1 MLLWFTTPMSLGYS
15 GYYDNV
21 GDMVNQGVELSLSG
35 DIIKTKKVDWS
46 VNFNLSHN
54 KNEVTYLPDENKMA
68 VVDGHGGYKNLATY
82 NFIGEGLPLY
92 SWYLPKYAG
101 PDSQGRSTWYVTN
114 SDGSLGTTTR
124 YSSADYYLCGDANPK
139 VYGGFGTTF
148 AAYGFDL
155 TANFL
160 YSLGGKALDYGYMT
174 LMQSPTSISE
184 RGNLSTDLRNAWTS
198 ENTTSTI
205 PRFQYGDDNS
215 AGVSS
220 RFLTSSNSLTFKNVS
235 LGYTFP
241 GIWVRKLGLSSLRVY
256 ASCDNVYYWTKRHG
270 FDPRSAL
277 DGQVRVQDDTS
288 YNFERFQPIRSISG
302 GITVKF

>member
-1 MLLWFTTPMSLGYS
+1 MFT
-15 GYYDNV
+15 
-21 GDMVNQGVELSLSG
+21 
-35 DIIKTKKVDWS
+35 
-46 VNFNLSHN
+46 
-54 KNEVTYLPDENKMA
+54 
-68 VVDGHGGYKNLATY
+68 
-82 NFIGEGLPLY
+82 
-92 SWYLPKYAG
+92 
-101 PDSQGRSTWYVTN
+101 
-114 SDGSLGTTTR
+114 
-124 YSSADYYLCGDANPK
+124 
-139 VYGGFGTTF
+139 
-148 AAYGFDL
+148 AYGFDL
-155 TANFL
+155 SASFL

-205 PRFQYGDDNS
+205 PRFQYGDDN
-215 AGVSS
+215 AA
-220 RFLTSSNSLTFKNVS
+220 
-235 LGYTFP
+235 GYTFP

-288 YNFERFQPIRSISG
+288 YSFERFQPIRSISG